1 MALSALRKTVLG
13 CVLLVG
19 VAGCVV
25 EETTDGKGKS
35 VASASS
41 DERAATRQS
50 ALKDYAMLAT
60 GYLQE
65 GKREH
70 ALRAIK
76 RGQEIDKN
84 DAGLLNALALY
95 YYSDGELK
103 LADDT
108 YRRAMRANPKD
119 SATQLNYGAFLYEQ
133 KRLDEACSV
142 LKRAV
147 DDPLYV
153 NRHLAFMNYGIC
165 LRERKQYA
173 EAEQAFKRS
182 LANNGRN
189 HRVLLEMT
197 ELKFEQGEF
206 PQARQYFD
214 TYNQRVT
221 QQSPRS
227 AWMGVRLMYALGEYD
242 QSESY
247 ALFLRNQFPNS
258 AEYREYLQW
267 SKKL

>member
-13 CVLLVG
+13 CVLLLG
-19 VAGCVV
+19 VTGCVV
-25 EETTDGKGKS
+25 EETTNGAGKAVPS
-35 VASASS
+35 VTSE
-41 DERAATRQS
+41 DRAEARQS
-50 ALKDYAMLAT
+50 ALKDYASLAT

-95 YYSDGELK
+95 YYTDNEYK
-103 LADDT
+103 LADET
-108 YRRAMRANPKD
+108 YRRAIRSNPKD
-119 SATQLNYGAFLYEQ
+119 TASLLNYGAFLYEQ
-133 KRLDEACSV
+133 KRYSEACSV
-142 LKRAV
+142 LKKAV

-165 LRERKQYA
+165 LRELKQYA

-182 LANNGRN
+182 LANNARN
-189 HRVLLEMT
+189 HRVLLEMA
-197 ELKFEQGEF
+197 ELKFQQGEF
-206 PQARQYFD
+206 PQARQYFE
-214 TYNQRVT
+214 TYGKRVT

-227 AWMGVRLMYALGEYD
+227 AWLGVRLMYALGEYD